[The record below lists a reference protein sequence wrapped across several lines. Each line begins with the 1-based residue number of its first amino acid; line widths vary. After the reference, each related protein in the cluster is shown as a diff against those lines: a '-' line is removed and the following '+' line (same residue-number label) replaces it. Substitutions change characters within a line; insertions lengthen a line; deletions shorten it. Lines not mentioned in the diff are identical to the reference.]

1 MQQRIARSMIPSQSL
16 EYFFF
21 TQAPHSLR
29 NSRPRIPPCLNRKI
43 RAFLRILAC
52 IPFISVREGEM
63 SDHILKLFRET
74 GKCFEESLLGVT
86 DKERRKISNESLN
99 SLVIEFGF
107 FSSRFSYDMMTNYLR
122 IMRISDAV
130 IIYLGR

>member
-1 MQQRIARSMIPSQSL
+1 MQQRIARSMMPSQSL

-21 TQAPHSLR
+21 TQAPHSFR
-29 NSRPRIPPCLNRKI
+29 NSRPLNRKI

-63 SDHILKLFRET
+63 SVHILKLFRET
-74 GKCFEESLLGVT
+74 GKCFEESLLGVP
-86 DKERRKISNESLN
+86 DKERRKIANESLN
-99 SLVIEFGF
+99 SLDIEFGF

-122 IMRISDAV
+122 IMQISDAV
-130 IIYLGR
+130 IIHLGR